1 MCRTIFILAI
11 AFLLFSCNQN
21 QPPAKQSLADSV
33 HTADTSAIKAISPAH
48 LIIPGKKIGHVY
60 IHADADSLAAK
71 LGHPSFT
78 DAAMGA
84 LMMQWTAHANGQVY
98 ETTTYSHRNMGNDDN
113 SVSYIKEIRTTHP
126 KFKTAGYVG
135 VGSELKD
142 VVKLYKL
149 IKRGVPGSTDKKASL
164 YEDYTAGIG
173 FEVDPNGKCTAILV
187 HAPGDSSV
195 TYINMHIQQKKAP
208 SHKR

>member
-1 MCRTIFILAI
+1 MCRYIFIIAI
-11 AFLLFSCNQN
+11 TFSLFACNQN
-21 QPPAKQSLADSV
+21 QPATTQSLADSL
-33 HTADTSAIKAISPAH
+33 HTADTSLKAISPVH

-60 IHADADSLAAK
+60 INADADSLAAK

-84 LMMQWTAHANGQVY
+84 LMMQWTARANGHVY
-98 ETTTYSHRNMGNDDN
+98 ETTTYSHRNMGNADN

-126 KFKTAGYVG
+126 KFKTADYAG

-142 VVKLYKL
+142 VMKIYKL
-149 IKRGVPGSTDKKASL
+149 KKRDVPGGTDKKTAL
-164 YEDYTAGIG
+164 YEDYRAGIG
-173 FEVDPNGKCTAILV
+173 FEVDSGGKCTAVLV

-195 TYINMHIQQKKAP
+195 TYINMHVQQKTP
-208 SHKR
+208 SRKR